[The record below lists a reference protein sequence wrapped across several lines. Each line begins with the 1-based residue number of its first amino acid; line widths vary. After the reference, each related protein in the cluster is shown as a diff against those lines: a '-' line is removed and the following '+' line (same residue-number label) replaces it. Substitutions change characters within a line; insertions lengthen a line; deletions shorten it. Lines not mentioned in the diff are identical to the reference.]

1 MKILNLKLVTLLE
14 YQYVK
19 ILLQKTEEVFW
30 SEEVFVI
37 TKVKILLRFME
48 KKLQKTNENEF
59 SIEKVIKRKGDKWYV
74 KWKGYDNSFNNW
86 IDKWANI
93 NEV

>member
-1 MKILNLKLVTLLE
+1 MMKILNLKLVTLLE

-59 SIEKVIKRKGDKWYV
+59 SIEKVIKRKGDK
-74 KWKGYDNSFNNW
+74 
-86 IDKWANI
+86 
-93 NEV
+93 

>member
-1 MKILNLKLVTLLE
+1 MMKILNLKLVTLLE

-48 KKLQKTNENEF
+48 KNCKKQMKMSSALK
-59 SIEKVIKRKGDKWYV
+59 K
-74 KWKGYDNSFNNW
+74 
-86 IDKWANI
+86 
-93 NEV
+93 